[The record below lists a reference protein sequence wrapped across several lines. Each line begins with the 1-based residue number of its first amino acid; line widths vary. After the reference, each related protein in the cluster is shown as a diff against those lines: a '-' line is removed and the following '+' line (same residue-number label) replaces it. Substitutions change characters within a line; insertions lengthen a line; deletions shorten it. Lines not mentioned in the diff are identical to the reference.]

1 MWLCDKATEL
11 NNKPLNYDLIKE
23 KYNNTDD
30 NRGMRVER
38 STKNATFWIKLI
50 NLWGKMANWEEKCKF
65 IGGKLIYVEKLSKL
79 GDKNLQNFKVINL

>member
-11 NNKPLNYDLIKE
+11 NNKSLNYDLIKE
-23 KYNNTDD
+23 KYNNNDD

-38 STKNATFWIKLI
+38 STKNATFRIKLI

-65 IGGKLIYVEKLSKL
+65 IGGKLIYV
-79 GDKNLQNFKVINL
+79 KNFQN